1 MATRRTIPLPSPAQ
15 EYAKENEAVPR
26 RTIEFTFQTL
36 ENDIELAKTQ
46 GDKPGSLAMRRF
58 QFLLMGASGG

>member
-1 MATRRTIPLPSPAQ
+1 MATRRAVPLPTTTP
-15 EYAKENEAVPR
+15 EYSQENEAVTR

-46 GDKPGSLAMRRF
+46 GDKTGSLAMRRF
-58 QFLLMGASGG
+58 QFLLMGAS

>member
-1 MATRRTIPLPSPAQ
+1 MATRRTVPLPTTTS
-15 EYAKENEAVPR
+15 EYSQENEAVAR

-46 GDKPGSLAMRRF
+46 GDKTGSLAMRRF
-58 QFLLMGASGG
+58 QFLLMGAS